1 MRISLHSRFCYSTFC
16 RAPSSRARARRPLRP
31 TKPLLLLVPVALCN
45 PLASTAT
52 TTYLNS
58 SYPRT
63 STAAGASLWTA
74 PLQLALDRPYQ
85 RRLALAAIRTPQR
98 RGRLLHVL
106 AKLSPVMQAM
116 CIGVRGSAAASRP
129 GLRPLSTTT
138 QSSIFLP
145 TEVVELPPAL
155 GRLLKMALDCACRA
169 AVPTPP
175 TLPPPAPDAHRPT
188 ICERLKFERP

>member
-1 MRISLHSRFCYSTFC
+1 MQSLQDAHLASRLCTLDIYFAAP
-16 RAPSSRARARRPLRP
+16 RARARARRPLQP
-31 TKPLLLLVPVALCN
+31 TSLYCYYHLPQQLLPTDYN
-45 PLASTAT
+45 GSKRF
-52 TTYLNS
+52 S
-58 SYPRT
+58 MDS
-63 STAAGASLWTA
+63 
-74 PLQLALDRPYQ
+74 PLQPASVSTGRQ
-85 RRLALAAIRTPQR
+85 RRLALAAIRTPR
-98 RGRLLHVL
+98 RQGRLLRVL
-106 AKLSPVMQAM
+106 AKLSPMMQAM